1 MQARRLMLITT
12 LTLGLSMNH
21 PSAAQNRPS
30 VPAVPDAGTSQQV
43 PEGRPIVPEWTHLG
57 MSMRA
62 LERAYIESYE
72 QSGFRLVSRHVS
84 PPPGDWLIEL
94 VFQLKSAPKGPGAPG
109 TTLRIAG
116 PRCPCGVSR
125 LDFTWADYSSSDL
138 AASARG
144 QRLLIKADAA
154 ALAKVRQRLG
164 VSLPPI
170 DMPTPP
176 DSHKS
181 TASPLAE

>member
-1 MQARRLMLITT
+1 MQARRLILIAT
-12 LTLGLSMNH
+12 LTLGLLVNH
-21 PSAAQNRPS
+21 LSAAQSRPS
-30 VPAVPDAGTSQQV
+30 VTAVPDAAI
-43 PEGRPIVPEWTHLG
+43 PEGRPITPQWSHVG

-72 QSGFRLVSRHVS
+72 QSGFRLASRHVS

-125 LDFTWADYSSSDL
+125 LDFTWADYGSSDL

-144 QRLLIKADAA
+144 ERLLIKADTA
-154 ALAKVRQRLG
+154 ALARSG
-164 VSLPPI
+164 NGWG
-170 DMPTPP
+170 
-176 DSHKS
+176 
-181 TASPLAE
+181 

>member
-1 MQARRLMLITT
+1 MQARRLILIAT
-12 LTLGLSMNH
+12 LTLGLLMNH

-30 VPAVPDAGTSQQV
+30 ATAVPDVGASQQV
-43 PEGRPIVPEWTHLG
+43 PEGRPILPEWTHLG

-62 LERAYIESYE
+62 LERTYIESYE
-72 QSGFRLVSRHVS
+72 QSGFRLASRHVS
-84 PPPGDWLIEL
+84 PPPGDQVIEL
-94 VFQLKSAPKGPGAPG
+94 VFQLKSVPKGSGAPG
-109 TTLRIAG
+109 TRLRIAG

-125 LDFTWADYSSSDL
+125 LDSMWADYSSPDL

-144 QRLLIKADAA
+144 QRFLIKADTA

-164 VSLPPI
+164 VSLPVI
-170 DMPTPP
+170 ELTPP
-176 DSHKS
+176 DAHKR

>member
-1 MQARRLMLITT
+1 MQARRLILIAT
-12 LTLGLSMNH
+12 LTLGLLMNH
-21 PSAAQNRPS
+21 PSAARNRPS
-30 VPAVPDAGTSQQV
+30 ATAVPDVGTSQQV
-43 PEGRPIVPEWTHLG
+43 PEGRPILQEWTHIG

-72 QSGFRLVSRHVS
+72 QSGFRLASRHVS
-84 PPPGDWLIEL
+84 PPPGGWVIEL
-94 VFQLKSAPKGPGAPG
+94 VFQLKSAPKGPNAPG
-109 TTLRIAG
+109 TTLLIAG

-125 LDFTWADYSSSDL
+125 QTFRWADVGSSDL

-144 QRLLIKADAA
+144 ERLLIKADTA

-164 VSLPPI
+164 VSLPVI
-170 DMPTPP
+170 ELTPP
-176 DSHKS
+176 DAHKR